1 MQYPLPSRVLH
12 RSRQQLPETARRPIE
27 DRHCRQEAHLQLHLS
42 PEAALP
48 AHRAEEQSA
57 EVRQYQ
63 EVRQTTA
70 EVHQAATAA
79 VTAAV
84 HHQRLP
90 VRQATVQAVAE
101 DTAEAV
107 RAEAAVRAAA
117 AAEAR
122 LEEEDRNH

>member
-1 MQYPLPSRVLH
+1 M
-12 RSRQQLPETARRPIE
+12 
-27 DRHCRQEAHLQLHLS
+27 EAHLQVHLS

-79 VTAAV
+79 VTTAV
-84 HHQRLP
+84 RHRRLP
-90 VRQATVQAVAE
+90 VRQVTVQAVAE

>member
-1 MQYPLPSRVLH
+1 M
-12 RSRQQLPETARRPIE
+12 
-27 DRHCRQEAHLQLHLS
+27 EAHLQAHLS

-70 EVHQAATAA
+70 EVHQAATTA

-84 HHQRLP
+84 RHRRLP

>member
-12 RSRQQLPETARRPIE
+12 QSLLFLQATARRPIE
-27 DRHCRQEAHLQLHLS
+27 DRHCRQEAQLQDHLS
-42 PEAALP
+42 PEEALP

-122 LEEEDRNH
+122 LEEEDRNR

>member
-1 MQYPLPSRVLH
+1 M
-12 RSRQQLPETARRPIE
+12 
-27 DRHCRQEAHLQLHLS
+27 EAHLQVHLS

-84 HHQRLP
+84 HHRRQP

-107 RAEAAVRAAA
+107 QAEAAVRAAA

-122 LEEEDRNH
+122 PEEEDRNH

>member
-1 MQYPLPSRVLH
+1 MEV
-12 RSRQQLPETARRPIE
+12 
-27 DRHCRQEAHLQLHLS
+27 HLQAHLS

-48 AHRAEEQSA
+48 AHRAEEQSV

-70 EVHQAATAA
+70 EAHQAATAA

-84 HHQRLP
+84 RHRRPH

-107 RAEAAVRAAA
+107 QAEAAVRAAA
-117 AAEAR
+117 AAEVRPA
-122 LEEEDRNH
+122 EEDRNH